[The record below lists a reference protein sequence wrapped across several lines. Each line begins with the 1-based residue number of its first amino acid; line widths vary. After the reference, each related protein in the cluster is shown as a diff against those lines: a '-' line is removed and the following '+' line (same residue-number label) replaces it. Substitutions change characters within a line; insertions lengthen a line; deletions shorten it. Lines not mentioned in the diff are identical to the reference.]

1 MIPILLKWLSFSV
14 IRIARR
20 LLSLLLMLLAGGNSC
35 SFQVREKMSYCVMRR
50 YDRLFSKLEDLAIR
64 RLPVDTSIPF
74 MPPSPRPF
82 QKGVYSCWVMPRT
95 LCRHLAGRARIAACE
110 TLIILVGSCKW
121 YYKG

>member
-1 MIPILLKWLSFSV
+1 MILILQQSLSFSV
-14 IRIARR
+14 IRIAQR
-20 LLSLLLMLLAGGNSC
+20 LLSQLLMPLADGNSC

-74 MPPSPRPF
+74 MLPSPKPF

-95 LCRHLAGRARIAACE
+95 LCRLLAGRA
-110 TLIILVGSCKW
+110 
-121 YYKG
+121 